1 MIGFVMIFPPFNWF
15 FSSAK
20 KDINDAIE
28 SDAILQAAWVCLEQ
42 KILLPWQRDVGA
54 LELYRSYVIK

>member
-1 MIGFVMIFPPFNWF
+1 MIFPPFNRL

-28 SDAILQAAWVCLEQ
+28 SDAILKAVWVCLEQ
-42 KILLPWQRDVGA
+42 KILLPWQRDVVA
-54 LELYRSYVIK
+54 SEFYLKEPFKW